1 MQIPKF
7 LIRKSHTLCDLNIT
21 KSFFKTFPA
30 FSMIQKRETRQQA
43 YFNMHHTHTFNST
56 VFFCKLLL
64 HSITHH
70 FQKMSQIFM
79 ARKDSVLF
87 AFPSICRTTLSL
99 QKKRNTRTIYI
110 YISSPFLSTNHVWNF
125 ISRGY
130 SFHDNPLHLPPQC

>member
-7 LIRKSHTLCDLNIT
+7 LIRKSHTLCDLNH
-21 KSFFKTFPA
+21 SFKTFPA
-30 FSMIQKRETRQQA
+30 FSMILKRETRRQA
-43 YFNMHHTHTFNST
+43 YFSMRHTHKFNST
-56 VFFCKLLL
+56 ALFCKLLL

-79 ARKDSVLF
+79 ARKDSGL
-87 AFPSICRTTLSL
+87 FPSICRTTLSL
-99 QKKRNTRTIYI
+99 QKKRNVRKKK
-110 YISSPFLSTNHVWNF
+110 SSPFLSTNHVWNF